1 MQFGVLLF
9 FASVTL
15 AVARVEAVP
24 GADTGTSLQM
34 RAPQCVEL
42 YQDCLDNPNCCPPN
56 RCRNWTK
63 DDVRAVM
70 NYKEPEHNRICISG
84 VGDCWCWAVGRDMDF
99 AMARKIDRIRARD
112 KNIDPYYPGPIQ
124 STGIFKGLV
133 QYTQSRQRSSVL
145 EINEIAE

>member
-1 MQFGVLLF
+1 MPHQILIVLMRFANMQFGVLLF

-84 VGDCWCWAVGRDMDF
+84 VGDCWCWAVGYYVFSRPVF
-99 AMARKIDRIRARD
+99 RVRSAEILDR
-112 KNIDPYYPGPIQ
+112 
-124 STGIFKGLV
+124 
-133 QYTQSRQRSSVL
+133 
-145 EINEIAE
+145 

>member
-56 RCRNWTK
+56 RCRNWVSHESTLYILVALVA
-63 DDVRAVM
+63 DAIQGIGRRRAM
-70 NYKEPEHNRICISG
+70 C
-84 VGDCWCWAVGRDMDF
+84 
-99 AMARKIDRIRARD
+99 AR
-112 KNIDPYYPGPIQ
+112 
-124 STGIFKGLV
+124 
-133 QYTQSRQRSSVL
+133 
-145 EINEIAE
+145 